1 MTVLIYKTTTNRG
14 FTLVEMMVVLTV
26 VALLASVAI
35 PMAEIGVRRTKE
47 ESLKQSLR
55 QIRQAI
61 DEFKAATDQGRIG
74 LASNLNGYP
83 ENLAQLVEGVEDKR
97 SPTRAK
103 IYFLRQ
109 LPRDP
114 FADALIPAEQTW
126 ALRSYESPPN
136 SPKAGADVYDI
147 KSLSGEIGLNG
158 RPYNT
163 W

>member
-1 MTVLIYKTTTNRG
+1 MNRRTLG
-14 FTLVEMMVVLTV
+14 FTLIEMMVVLSV

-47 ESLKQSLR
+47 ESLRTSLR

-61 DEFKAATDQGRIG
+61 DEFKAVADQGRISLG
-74 LASNLNGYP
+74 SNQSGYP
-83 ENLAQLVEGVEDKR
+83 ESLNSLVDGVEDKR

-103 IYFLRQ
+103 IYFLRH

-114 FADALIPAEQTW
+114 FADVQLEASETW

-136 SPKAGADVYDI
+136 APKPGVDVYDI
-147 KSLSGEIGLNG
+147 KSQSTEIGLNG
-158 RPYNT
+158 KAYNT

>member
-1 MTVLIYKTTTNRG
+1 MNRRTLG
-14 FTLVEMMVVLTV
+14 FTLIEMMVVLSV

-47 ESLKQSLR
+47 ESLRTSLR

-61 DEFKAATDQGRIG
+61 DEFKAAADQGRISLG
-74 LASNLNGYP
+74 SNQSGYP
-83 ENLAQLVEGVEDKR
+83 ESLNSLVDGVEDKR

-103 IYFLRQ
+103 MYFLRQ

-114 FADALIPAEQTW
+114 FADVQLEASETW

-136 SPKAGADVYDI
+136 APKPGVDVYDI
-147 KSLSGEIGLNG
+147 KSQSTEIGLNG
-158 RPYNT
+158 KAYNT